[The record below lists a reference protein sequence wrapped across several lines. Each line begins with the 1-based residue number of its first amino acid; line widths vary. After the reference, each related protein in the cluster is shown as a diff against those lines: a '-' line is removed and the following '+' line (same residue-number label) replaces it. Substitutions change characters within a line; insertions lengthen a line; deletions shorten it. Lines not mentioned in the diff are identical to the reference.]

1 MNESSTATGG
11 SVSSS
16 TTASSSTAGGSTGG
30 IPGGSTGSTSAGG
43 STSSS
48 TSGTTSGGGDFYV
61 FNPSGVDGPSCGAK
75 QSPCLTITQ
84 AMANVVAQ
92 SAIGTTIHVGID
104 IPEQTPWPSPEVW
117 PVQLGHGVTLL
128 AQDNIYFAGYV
139 SSPSAIFR
147 IAPSGIAAADALTVI
162 LGPAVPGV
170 GTSMHIGYGID
181 REVDGATVGVDVRD
195 MTAQLSG
202 VQVSASQTAVL
213 VEGAAHLILGPDPV
227 HIGFD
232 LQTTVGLAIQGG
244 SVTDICD
251 GGTVL
256 DVEGPWNEIVAT
268 SGTTVL
274 SCPVTIGASPDAQG
288 RCPVFANYT
297 GLTVGQSDGD
307 TPTVT
312 LLGGA
317 TIRCHA
323 QDGLALPSGSG
334 VLLLGNDGG
343 TVTGA
348 ITTVE
353 QSGCAGVFV
362 GAGTLLAS
370 NTSFVGNHYGVIQ
383 RGNGMAGI
391 GTGALNPDGT
401 TCLECT
407 GNTVACNSNAVVGN
421 CTEGNGRDLWANSG
435 LILHAEGVALGQNG
449 PASYVC
455 GDGPPG
461 VENPIDCTCTGSA
474 CMPLAADG
482 SPPDDAQL
490 VSSPSS
496 INMVSLGSYSMTFV
510 CQ

>member
-1 MNESSTATGG
+1 M
-11 SVSSS
+11 
-16 TTASSSTAGGSTGG
+16 
-30 IPGGSTGSTSAGG
+30 
-43 STSSS
+43 
-48 TSGTTSGGGDFYV
+48 
-61 FNPSGVDGPSCGAK
+61 

-84 AMANVVAQ
+84 AMANVVALNALG
-92 SAIGTTIHVGID
+92 STIHVGID
-104 IPEQTPWPSPEVW
+104 APQQTPWPSPETW
-117 PVQLGHGVTLL
+117 PVQLGCGVTLI
-128 AQDNIYFAGYV
+128 AMDNIYFAGNA
-139 SSPSAIFR
+139 SNPAEIFR
-147 IAPSGIAAADALTVI
+147 IVPSGVVAADALTVT
-162 LGPAVPGV
+162 LGPAVPGA
-170 GTSMHIGYGID
+170 GSSMHVGYGIHL
-181 REVDGATVGVDVRD
+181 EVGGATIGVEVQD
-195 MTAQLSG
+195 MSAQLSG

-213 VEGAAHLILGPDPV
+213 VEGAAHLIVGPAPV
-227 HIGFD
+227 YIGFNAD
-232 LQTTVGLAIQGG
+232 TAVGLAIEGG

-256 DVEGPWNEIVAT
+256 DVEGPSNEIVAT
-268 SGTTVL
+268 SGRTVL
-274 SCPVTIGASPDAQG
+274 ACPVTIGASPDAQG
-288 RCPVFANYT
+288 RCPGFANYT

-307 TPTVT
+307 TPTVM

-323 QDGLALPSGSG
+323 QDGLALSSGSG

-391 GTGALNPDGT
+391 GTGASNPDGT
-401 TCLECT
+401 SCLECT
-407 GNTVACNSNAVVGN
+407 GNAVACNSNAVVGN
-421 CTEGNGRDLWANSG
+421 CTEGNGRDLWANSD

-455 GDGPPG
+455 ENDPPL
-461 VENPIDCTCTGSA
+461 VQNPTGCTCTGSA
-474 CMPLAADG
+474 CRPFAADG

-496 INMVSLGSYSMTFV
+496 IGMISLGSYSMTFV